1 MNFYAPT
8 FILYEL
14 SSPFLNIH
22 WFCDKVNLTGSRLQL
37 YNGLLLLATFFSCRL
52 VWGTYQSIRV
62 YQDVWAAIQ
71 SPGPTPVN
79 FSNQTAAAT
88 QQSHYPEAEI
98 LRFEGEGLVPVWLA
112 ATYLGSNMLLNTLNF
127 YWFGKMIETVKKR
140 FRPAQGK
147 EALALKGDRGVQSEE
162 QSTIVTDG
170 SGKAVMEAEKKEVRR
185 RRG

>member
-22 WFCDKVNLTGSRLQL
+22 WFCDKLQLTGSRLQF
-37 YNGLLLLATFFSCRL
+37 YNGLLLLAMFFSCRL

-71 SPGPTPVN
+71 SPGPTLAH

-88 QQSHYPEAEI
+88 YQSYNSKSES

-112 ATYLGSNMLLNTLNF
+112 ATYLGSNILLNTLNF

-140 FRPAQGK
+140 FRPPQGK
-147 EALALKGDRGVQSEE
+147 EALAIKGDRSVQSEE

-170 SGKAVMEAEKKEVRR
+170 FGKTVLEAEKKEVRR